1 MGNLQLKDRVCLIED
16 NNRMGMIVQS
26 LGRGKFKVLWDRD
39 WETGRTYVYNTRQI
53 QKAS

>member
-1 MGNLQLKDRVCLIED
+1 MDKLRLKDRVCLIED
-16 NNRMGMIVQS
+16 NNRLGMIVQT

-39 WETGRTYVYNTRQI
+39 WESGRTYVYSVRQI